1 MTATL
6 DLSAV
11 KGRMKAT
18 WEAGDYAT
26 FATYMEL
33 GAVDLLET
41 WGVQPGQN
49 LLDVGCGAGQLA
61 IPAARMGLEATGVD
75 IAANL
80 IAAARERA
88 RAEGLSAQFDE
99 GDAEALPYDDS
110 SFDIVASIFGAMFA
124 PRPELVAAELLRV
137 CRPGG
142 RILMGNWTPESFP
155 AHMFKTVASYMPP
168 SPNVPPPI
176 LWGQEEVV
184 RERFAG
190 AKDVRVERRLYTQW
204 IYPFPV
210 PDVVSFF
217 ARHFGPMVRANAA
230 LDQGRRD
237 ALRSDLLRVYERFS
251 RSTDGHTELEGEFLS
266 VEVVP

>member
-1 MTATL
+1 MSATP
-6 DLSAV
+6 DISAV
-11 KGRMKAT
+11 KTRMKAT

-26 FATYMEL
+26 FATYMEP
-33 GAVDLLET
+33 GAVDLLEA
-41 WGVQPGQN
+41 WGVQPGQR

-80 IAAARERA
+80 VAAARERA
-88 RAEGLSAQFDE
+88 KAEGLSAQFDE
-99 GDAEALPYDDS
+99 GDAEALPYEDG

-124 PRPELVAAELLRV
+124 PRPERVAAELRRV

-142 RILMGNWTPESFP
+142 RILMGNWTPDSFP

-168 SPNVPPPI
+168 SRDVPPPI

-190 AKDVRVERRLYTQW
+190 ARDVRVEKRLYTRW

-217 ARHFGPMVRANAA
+217 AEHFGPMVRANAA
-230 LDQGRRD
+230 LDAERRG
-237 ALRSDLLRVYERFS
+237 ALRSDLLEVYERFN
-251 RSTDGHTELEGEFLS
+251 RSPNGHTELEGEFLS

>member
-1 MTATL
+1 
-6 DLSAV
+6 
-11 KGRMKAT
+11 MKAT

-26 FATYMEL
+26 FATYMEP
-33 GAVDLLET
+33 GAVDLLED
-41 WGVQPGQN
+41 WGVEPGQN

-88 RAEGLSAQFDE
+88 KAEGLSAQFDE

-142 RILMGNWTPESFP
+142 RILMGNWTPDSFP
-155 AHMFKTVASYMPP
+155 AHMFKTVAGYLPAS
-168 SPNVPPPI
+168 SSVPPPV
-176 LWGQEEVV
+176 LWGKEGVV
-184 RERFAG
+184 RERLAD
-190 AKDVRVERRLYTQW
+190 AAEIRVEKRLYKRW
-204 IYPFPV
+204 VYPFPV
-210 PDVVSFF
+210 ADVVSFF
-217 ARHFGPMVRANAA
+217 ERHFGPMVRAHAV
-230 LDQGRRD
+230 LDQERRD
-237 ALRSDLLRVYERFS
+237 ALRTDLLEVYERFN
-251 RSTDGHTELEGEFLS
+251 RGTGGTTELEGEFLS
-266 VEVVP
+266 VEAVC